1 MAFFIWLLLL
11 LSLSKFNSIP
21 SFLFLNHLVS
31 FKIQNFHSS
40 IFCDIILCNDF
51 SKFVVTEDSLQD
63 KLETICMTANTVVNQ
78 SVFHFFKT
86 FFYPHTTSPSLHQLT
101 CAMFAATHR
110 SKRSGC

>member
-78 SVFHFFKT
+78 SVFHFFKVAQK
-86 FFYPHTTSPSLHQLT
+86 L
-101 CAMFAATHR
+101 
-110 SKRSGC
+110 

>member
-78 SVFHFFKT
+78 SVFHFFKDIKYFT
-86 FFYPHTTSPSLHQLT
+86 YNLVSFYHNLVDISLLFQT
-101 CAMFAATHR
+101 V
-110 SKRSGC
+110 S